1 MGLQEPQTWMQ
12 LQGVCPSPEVLL
24 VRTPWARP
32 IGKSVGGVFWK
43 LRGTSYTA
51 GIYSLSKHF
60 KAFSITTA
68 VMC

>member
-32 IGKSVGGVFWK
+32 IGKSSGWSVLETQRHLVHSRYLFF
-43 LRGTSYTA
+43 
-51 GIYSLSKHF
+51 I
-60 KAFSITTA
+60 
-68 VMC
+68 